1 MFIRDYVSWVLF
13 EGSGSPRLNKIARAI
28 LFTYCP
34 FSKEIRDKL
43 KMNPLYKET
52 MERYDIKLGQ
62 KLHHYNNLFQ
72 KIKNMGADIPPEIK
86 AQREYL
92 GS

>member
-1 MFIRDYVSWVLF
+1 
-13 EGSGSPRLNKIARAI
+13 
-28 LFTYCP
+28 
-34 FSKEIRDKL
+34 
-43 KMNPLYKET
+43 MNPLYKET